1 MVVMSLLAAHLMAIL
16 PLDPWVMEESLCP
29 AGETQSCAHISAL
42 LFTLSTLEVSP
53 RACTSLSCGWSRPSR
68 TGMAVTAVELDFWKA
83 SAAGYMA
90 PVGPALDS
98 NKLLHECNKAGIL
111 TGAGS

>member
-1 MVVMSLLAAHLMAIL
+1 
-16 PLDPWVMEESLCP
+16 
-29 AGETQSCAHISAL
+29 
-42 LFTLSTLEVSP
+42 
-53 RACTSLSCGWSRPSR
+53 
-68 TGMAVTAVELDFWKA
+68 MAVTAVELDFWKA

-111 TGAGS
+111 TGAGT